1 MPLKIKTDNFFN
13 SINLKSNKEKF
24 TELIKGR
31 SFTAEKIVSNGFK
44 SPDNKWMSE
53 VNDEWV
59 MLLKGSAKLEFEF
72 EVGDVINLKAGDYL
86 LIPAKTKHRVIY
98 TSKKPFCYWLAIHFK

>member
-1 MPLKIKTDNFFN
+1 MPSKIKTGNFFN
-13 SINLKSNKEKF
+13 SINLKSNKEQF

-53 VNDEWV
+53 DNDEWV
-59 MLLKGSAKLEFEF
+59 MLLKGRAKLEFE
-72 EVGDVINLKAGDYL
+72 EGVVINLKAGDYL
-86 LIPAKTKHRVIY
+86 LIPAHTKHRVIY
-98 TSKKPFCYWLAIHFK
+98 TSKKPFCYWLAIYFK